1 MEKENNEQLKE
12 LLKTLYG
19 GAEAEN
25 IAEDIEAGE
34 KLIRSY
40 PVLEPAE
47 TTKWRIKAAIAK
59 QLRAKKQHAVRAK
72 VYQALSVA
80 AVIVVV
86 ALAVKF
92 INTPGTNLG
101 PTQPGE
107 PPIVFTAIDAKTNTN
122 VYSREI
128 DQIQRQVASLQFGQT
143 ADEQLNSVDELE
155 TEYITIA
162 SDFWKGD

>member
-12 LLKTLYG
+12 LLKTLYS
-19 GAEAEN
+19 GAEALKV
-25 IAEDIEAGE
+25 AEDIEAGE

-59 QLRAKKQHAVRAK
+59 KLRAKKQHAVRAR

-86 ALAVKF
+86 ALAVKVF
-92 INTPGTNLG
+92 EYNRPNIVTP
-101 PTQPGE
+101 QPGE
-107 PPIVFTAIDAKTNTN
+107 PPIVFTAMDAKTNTN

>member
-12 LLKTLYG
+12 LLGQFYSET
-19 GAEAEN
+19 EAQKV
-25 IAEDIEAGE
+25 AADIEAGE

-47 TTKWRIKAAIAK
+47 TTKWRIKASIAK
-59 QLRAKKQHAVRAK
+59 SLRAKKQRAVRAR
-72 VYQALSVA
+72 VYQALSAV

-86 ALAVKF
+86 ALAVQF
-92 INTPGTNLG
+92 IQKGSPMQPTSPGTG
-101 PTQPGE
+101 SE
-107 PPIVFTAIDAKTNTN
+107 VFASNVKAD
-122 VYSREI
+122 VYSQEI
-128 DQIQRQVASLQFGQT
+128 DQIQRQVASLQFGQPS
-143 ADEQLNSVDELE
+143 DEQLNSVDELE

>member
-1 MEKENNEQLKE
+1 MEKENKEQLKE
-12 LLKTLYG
+12 LLEKFYSE
-19 GAEAEN
+19 AEAVQM
-25 IAEDIEAGE
+25 AEDIETGE
-34 KLIRSY
+34 KLIRDY

-47 TTKWRIKAAIAK
+47 TTKWRIKASISK
-59 QLRAKKQHAVRAK
+59 QLRAKKQHALRAR

-86 ALAVKF
+86 ALTVKF
-92 INTPGTNLG
+92 IEKPGTNLV
-101 PTQPGE
+101 PTLTGD
-107 PPIVFTAIDAKTNTN
+107 PPIVFNAMNTNTS
-122 VYSREI
+122 VYSQEI

-155 TEYITIA
+155 TEYIIIA